1 MSDTEFTVKCNN
13 CSGEVNGW
21 YQNIKYVLMPKTT
34 VQAGQTIYLSCGCV
48 ADFPDWQID
57 LNSGVCKIVDVYG
70 KVFIEFIDEE
80 MLMEDDE

>member
-13 CSGEVNGW
+13 CNGEVNGW

-48 ADFPDWQID
+48 VDFPDWQID
-57 LNSGVCKIVDVYG
+57 LNSGQCRIIDIYG
-70 KVFIEFIDEE
+70 KVFIEFMDEE
-80 MLMEDDE
+80 MIMEDE